1 MFVRQVKRR
10 CSVRGCK
17 CTDSFAIS
25 RNREVGGTVII
36 CKGCLGAALGAIDD
50 IDPKTKSNIPA
61 IERTEAPSLFFNAQA
76 LGVAEAVFDEDAEQ
90 EQEQGGEPEAA
101 NEAESEDETE
111 SAVEAESE
119 NETENEVDAE
129 TEAESGD
136 YHCPRCGKGFAT
148 ERGLKAHMKHCT
160 APVEE
165 A

>member
-1 MFVRQVKRR
+1 MFVRQVKRK

-36 CKGCLGAALGAIDD
+36 CKGCLGAALGAIDG

-61 IERTEAPSLFFNAQA
+61 AVHTEAPSLFFNAQA
-76 LGVAEAVFDEDAEQ
+76 LGVAESVLDEDAEQ
-90 EQEQGGEPEAA
+90 EQEQEQE
-101 NEAESEDETE
+101 ETE
-111 SAVEAESE
+111 SEGE
-119 NETENEVDAE
+119 AE
-129 TEAESGD
+129 TEDESEVETETESGD
-136 YHCPRCGKGFAT
+136 YHCPKCGRGFAS

-160 APVEE
+160 APAEE